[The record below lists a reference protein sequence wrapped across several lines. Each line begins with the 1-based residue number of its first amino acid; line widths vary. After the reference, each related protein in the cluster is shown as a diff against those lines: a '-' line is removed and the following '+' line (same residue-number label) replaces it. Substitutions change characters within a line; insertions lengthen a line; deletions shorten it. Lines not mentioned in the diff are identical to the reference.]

1 LHHDLMFVL
10 SIIGTAV
17 TWLLLRTTYIFYHKS
32 NPVPSNITHGTTI
45 EVIWTITPSI
55 ILMVIA
61 VPSFALLYSIDEVI
75 DPSITLK
82 AIGHQWYWS
91 YEYGDYSNENQES
104 ISFDSYMISDDD
116 LEKGQ
121 IRLLEVDN
129 RVVLP
134 VKTHIR
140 ALVTSADVLHSW
152 AIPSLGVKMDACP
165 GRLNQVS
172 IFIKRKGTFFGQC
185 SELCGVQHGFMPIVI
200 ESISYEDYVS
210 WVASQTESTSWLT
223 KRYNAVLESKSL
235 KVASISMELNSK
247 EKQIFDQIKSSL

>member
-1 LHHDLMFVL
+1 
-10 SIIGTAV
+10 
-17 TWLLLRTTYIFYHKS
+17 
-32 NPVPSNITHGTTI
+32 
-45 EVIWTITPSI
+45 
-55 ILMVIA
+55 
-61 VPSFALLYSIDEVI
+61 
-75 DPSITLK
+75 
-82 AIGHQWYWS
+82 
-91 YEYGDYSNENQES
+91 
-104 ISFDSYMISDDD
+104 
-116 LEKGQ
+116 
-121 IRLLEVDN
+121 
-129 RVVLP
+129 
-134 VKTHIR
+134 
-140 ALVTSADVLHSW
+140 
-152 AIPSLGVKMDACP
+152 MDACP